1 MATLKLE
8 IVTPEEKI
16 YSEDVEMVTLPGSE
30 GELGVYPKH
39 VPLLTTLVPGELR
52 VLKNG
57 RETAMAIGEGFVEI
71 KADAVS
77 VLTDMALESEKIDIA
92 TAEAAVERAKA
103 AMKEDQTA
111 RTGGCHSSV
120 AAKSACP
127 VARQTPPPPRVNEGR
142 SFRAKSRNPVA
153 LSFGLQRGI
162 LRLRFA
168 PLRMTSPDILG
179 IIAGNGVYPRLL
191 ADGARRAGVEKIVAA
206 AFTDET
212 DPVLERHVNVLEW
225 MRVGQLGR
233 LLKFFRSQDIHHAIM
248 AGQIAP
254 KNLFDLRPDLK
265 ALMLLGKLKERNA
278 ESIFAAIAD
287 ELAKVEVDL
296 LPATTFLEDSLA
308 RPGLIAGPKL
318 SPRQE
323 HDVELGWNAAK
334 EIARL
339 DIGQTIII
347 KNGTIVAVEALEG
360 TNEAIKRG
368 GTLAREGA
376 VMVKVSK
383 PNQDM
388 RFDVPVIGVE
398 TVRIAAESGVRVIA
412 VEAGKTLLL
421 ERDAVIALA
430 NGSNM
435 SVVAR

>member
-1 MATLKLE
+1 ME
-8 IVTPEEKI
+8 SPE
-16 YSEDVEMVTLPGSE
+16 T
-30 GELGVYPKH
+30 
-39 VPLLTTLVPGELR
+39 
-52 VLKNG
+52 
-57 RETAMAIGEGFVEI
+57 
-71 KADAVS
+71 
-77 VLTDMALESEKIDIA
+77 
-92 TAEAAVERAKA
+92 
-103 AMKEDQTA
+103 
-111 RTGGCHSSV
+111 
-120 AAKSACP
+120 
-127 VARQTPPPPRVNEGR
+127 
-142 SFRAKSRNPVA
+142 
-153 LSFGLQRGI
+153 
-162 LRLRFA
+162 
-168 PLRMTSPDILG
+168 LG

-191 ADGARRAGVEKIVAA
+191 ADGARRAGVKKIVAA
-206 AFTDET
+206 AFANET
-212 DPVLERHVNVLEW
+212 DPTLEQHVELIEW

-233 LLKFFRSQDIHHAIM
+233 LLNFFRGQDIHHAIM

-265 ALMLLGKLKERNA
+265 ALMLLGKLRERDA

-296 LPATTFLEDSLA
+296 LPATTFLEDSVA
-308 RPGLIAGPKL
+308 QPGLIAGPKL
-318 SPRQE
+318 STRQE

-360 TNEAIKRG
+360 TNEAVKRG

-376 VMVKVSK
+376 AMVKVSK

-398 TVRIAAESGVRVIA
+398 TIRVAAESGVRVIA

-430 NGSNM
+430 NSSKI

>member
-1 MATLKLE
+1 
-8 IVTPEEKI
+8 
-16 YSEDVEMVTLPGSE
+16 
-30 GELGVYPKH
+30 
-39 VPLLTTLVPGELR
+39 
-52 VLKNG
+52 
-57 RETAMAIGEGFVEI
+57 
-71 KADAVS
+71 VS
-77 VLTDMALESEKIDIA
+77 
-92 TAEAAVERAKA
+92 
-103 AMKEDQTA
+103 
-111 RTGGCHSSV
+111 
-120 AAKSACP
+120 SACLFQIRCL
-127 VARQTPPPPRVNEGR
+127 AQAPPH
-142 SFRAKSRNPVA
+142 A
-153 LSFGLQRGI
+153 
-162 LRLRFA
+162 
-168 PLRMTSPDILG
+168 LG

-191 ADGARRAGVEKIVAA
+191 ADGARRAGVKKIVAA
-206 AFTDET
+206 AFSNET
-212 DPVLERHVNVLEW
+212 DPVLERHVNVIEW

-233 LLKFFRSQDIHHAIM
+233 FLKFFRSQGIQHAIM

-265 ALMLLGKLKERNA
+265 ALMLLGKLKQRNA
-278 ESIFAAIAD
+278 ESIFAGVAD
-287 ELAKVEVDL
+287 ELAKIDVDL

-308 RPGLIAGPKL
+308 QLGVIAGPKL
-318 SPRQE
+318 SSREE

-398 TVRIAAESGVRVIA
+398 TVRIAAESRVRVIA

>member
-1 MATLKLE
+1 M
-8 IVTPEEKI
+8 
-16 YSEDVEMVTLPGSE
+16 
-30 GELGVYPKH
+30 
-39 VPLLTTLVPGELR
+39 
-52 VLKNG
+52 
-57 RETAMAIGEGFVEI
+57 
-71 KADAVS
+71 
-77 VLTDMALESEKIDIA
+77 
-92 TAEAAVERAKA
+92 
-103 AMKEDQTA
+103 
-111 RTGGCHSSV
+111 
-120 AAKSACP
+120 
-127 VARQTPPPPRVNEGR
+127 
-142 SFRAKSRNPVA
+142 A

-206 AFTDET
+206 AFTGET
-212 DPVLERHVNVLEW
+212 DPVLEQHVNVLEW

-287 ELAKVEVDL
+287 ELAKIDVDL

-412 VEAGKTLLL
+412 VETGKTLLL